1 MLWKKQLLILKVN
14 IVTVASET
22 CLVYLVHM
30 CCAAL
35 TPWGTMLMTMSIYCW
50 KWKHSRTL
58 ISTNTIWCPMKASG
72 LHFSTTIYFHQLL
85 LNLPA
90 NHRLR
95 EEEKLVRESL
105 SREAAV
111 LSALIVMNG
120 VTIRGHVKLL
130 KVLNQSR
137 NRSYHQQRLHTYSHW
152 YFYELYINF

>member
-1 MLWKKQLLILKVN
+1 
-14 IVTVASET
+14 
-22 CLVYLVHM
+22 
-30 CCAAL
+30 
-35 TPWGTMLMTMSIYCW
+35 
-50 KWKHSRTL
+50 
-58 ISTNTIWCPMKASG
+58 MKASG

-85 LNLPA
+85 LNLLA

-111 LSALIVMNG
+111 LSALIMMNG

-137 NRSYHQQRLHTYSHW
+137 NRSYHQQRLHTYSH
-152 YFYELYINF
+152 